1 LSEVIVVTG
10 ASGFV
15 GRAVVAALAQ
25 RGLPVLAAS
34 RHPPSDKPASKSVI
48 FDSYA
53 ELQPTDRDDVLLH
66 LAEPNDIDAAEQQ
79 GETYVSERLSSL
91 SELLAKGWSSIVYAS
106 SAVVYGATSRRP
118 HKTSDTL
125 EPAGAYARAKLA
137 CEREVLAGGGAVA
150 RIANVYGHGMAR
162 NNILSDILRQI
173 PGEEPLMVRNRK
185 AVRDYLWIEDLAGA
199 LVALASSGR
208 GGVWNIGTGRGS
220 SVLQLAQTALGLAQQ
235 AGRPIVASSDCEF
248 PSCIVLDISETV
260 KGLGWQP
267 RIEIKDGLARLLEAA
282 A

>member
-1 LSEVIVVTG
+1 MVTG
-10 ASGFV
+10 ASGFM

-34 RHPPSDKPASKSVI
+34 RHPPSDKPASQSVI

-53 ELQPTDRDDVLLH
+53 ELQPSDRDDVLLH
-66 LAEPNDIDAAEQQ
+66 LAEPNDIGAAEQQ
-79 GETYVSERLSSL
+79 GETYVSERMASL

-106 SAVVYGATSRRP
+106 SAVVYGAASRQP

-137 CEREVLAGGGAVA
+137 CEREVLARGGAVA

-173 PGEEPLMVRNRK
+173 PGEGPLMV
-185 AVRDYLWIEDLAGA
+185 LAGAGTGKTTVAEA

-208 GGVWNIGTGRGS
+208 GGVWNIGTGTGT
-220 SVLQLAQTALGLAQQ
+220 SVLQLAHTALDLAQQ
-235 AGRPIVASSDCEF
+235 VDRPIAASTDCEF
-248 PSCIVLDISETV
+248 PSSIVLDIAETV